1 MPVELPALFY
11 AIPRNPAIAVGLPLA
26 FGMASGFITKNSV
39 NTWYP
44 TLKKPAVSHLVI
56 NTSEL
61 DECVTDELDLRNQ
74 GEPPRW
80 AFPAA
85 WTFLYCSMGLASHLI
100 IKNFDGALPGSAPNV
115 TADIALKLYWG
126 QFGLNMLWTPLFF
139 GLHKL
144 GLALADISLLTPTT
158 YALTYQAYK
167 VDPRTAFALVPYC
180 AWLSYA
186 TYLNGESFS

>member
-11 AIPRNPAIAVGLPLA
+11 AIPRNPAVAVGLPLA
-26 FGMASGFITKNSV
+26 FGMASGLITKNSV

-44 TLKKPAVSHLVI
+44 TLRKPA
-56 NTSEL
+56 
-61 DECVTDELDLRNQ
+61 

-80 AFPAA
+80 AFPTA

-100 IKNFDGALPGSAPNV
+100 IKNFDGALPGSALKT
-115 TADIALKLYWG
+115 TADLALKLYWG

-139 GLHKL
+139 GLHKM

-158 YALTYQAYK
+158 YALAYQAYQ

-186 TYLNGESFS
+186 TYLNGATWYLNRWSAVKKDDKAL